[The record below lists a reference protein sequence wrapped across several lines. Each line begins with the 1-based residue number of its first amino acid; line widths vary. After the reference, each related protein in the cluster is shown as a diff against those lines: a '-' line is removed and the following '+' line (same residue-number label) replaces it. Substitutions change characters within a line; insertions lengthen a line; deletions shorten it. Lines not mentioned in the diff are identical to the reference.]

1 VLQTLVA
8 ANDVQKFDALQLF
21 KVVFTIIKRSKI
33 GDKVWNYPCL
43 DTHQSV
49 AWFRNI
55 RWSYWTLS
63 DNVMLHDWDGLQA
76 CHKCFERL
84 LEFISKSKQQLRPW
98 LWNHIFKGWQN
109 QHSSWNFQKLFQK
122 SETLITREQRYR
134 RTLQIRCSTSLTL
147 RWCQQPG
154 VFVLY

>member
-49 AWFRNI
+49 A
-55 RWSYWTLS
+55 
-63 DNVMLHDWDGLQA
+63 
-76 CHKCFERL
+76 
-84 LEFISKSKQQLRPW
+84 
-98 LWNHIFKGWQN
+98 
-109 QHSSWNFQKLFQK
+109 
-122 SETLITREQRYR
+122 
-134 RTLQIRCSTSLTL
+134 
-147 RWCQQPG
+147 
-154 VFVLY
+154 